1 MIGYVLV
8 GIITFL
14 LGVVV
19 GIFGLF
25 AAVMQFTD
33 RGKKKE
39 TKVYENVATSF
50 RDREHY
56 DLEFSRSDAN
66 NQ

>member
-1 MIGYVLV
+1 MKMIGYVAV

-25 AAVMQFTD
+25 AAVMQYTD
-33 RGKKKE
+33 RSKKKE
-39 TKVYENVATSF
+39 KEFLDEF
-50 RDREHY
+50 RDKEHY
-56 DLEFSRSDAN
+56 DFNFSRSDDTN
-66 NQ
+66 E